1 MSKKI
6 KKGERFQVGEVWES
20 PRGFLYL
27 VKEII
32 GAQAILRMGSDGS
45 GRKVRRN
52 VDAINGW
59 SIYKPE
65 E

>member
-6 KKGERFQVGEVWES
+6 KKVERFQVGEVWES

-32 GAQAILRMGSDGS
+32 GAQAILRMGTDGS

-52 VDAINGW
+52 IDAINGW